1 MNRISLTFSRLFWL
15 IAAFALCSQHLVAQ
29 NAVTLD
35 NSETLFTVLTAIN
48 ACGYDAELA
57 SSDPIRLAIRGE
69 VGRSIEASEQ
79 AKAATD
85 SLCAFY
91 HDHQQRD
98 DTRTLS
104 QYISLALY
112 LTAPPALS
120 PKVKESDL
128 PPDASGVLG
137 LVPPLGKFYTE
148 VGIHGIWER
157 HSAAY
162 SELANRYRDALSKMV
177 FDTELYLKLPSNSYL
192 GRSFTMFVEPMGAP
206 SDTNARNYASDYYVV
221 ITPGTNS
228 RLKMDLIRHAYLH
241 YLLDPTIGKFSG
253 NLGKIDP
260 LMDAVKLAPMDENFK
275 EDPSLLVTEC
285 VIRAVEAR
293 TLSGGKAAQTEQDRA
308 VEESMEQGLI
318 LTRYFYERLLQ
329 FEKDSIGFKVAFP
342 NMLAAINVRAERRRA
357 AQIQFAGTAEPEL
370 LHLSRPAEGKLLVTA
385 EERLSA
391 GDAAT
396 AEKLAKEALAEK
408 TEDPGRA
415 LFILAQI
422 SLNRNMDGARDY
434 FEKALQATSE
444 PKVVAW
450 SHIYLGRIMDLQD
463 ERDAA
468 VAHYKAAAGASDTLP
483 EAKAAAERGLQKPY
497 EPPNHS
503 PAAEEEKN

>member
-1 MNRISLTFSRLFWL
+1 MNRISLTFRHRFWL
-15 IAAFALCSQHLVAQ
+15 IAAFALCSQHVVAQ
-29 NAVTLD
+29 TAVTLD

-79 AKAATD
+79 AKAAAD

-91 HDHQQRD
+91 HDHQQKD

-112 LTAPPALS
+112 LAPPPTLS
-120 PKVKESDL
+120 PTVKESDL

-137 LVPPLGKFYTE
+137 LVPLLGKFYTE
-148 VGIHGIWER
+148 VGIHSIWER

-162 SELANRYRDALSKMV
+162 AELANRYRDALSKMV
-177 FDTELYLKLPSNSYL
+177 FDTELYLKLPSSSYL

-206 SDTNARNYASDYYVV
+206 SDTNARNYVSDYYVV

-241 YLLDPTIGKFSG
+241 YLLDPTVGKFAG
-253 NLGKIDP
+253 NLGTIDP

-293 TLSGGKAAQTEQDRA
+293 TLSGGKAAQAEQDRA
-308 VEESMEQGLI
+308 VEASMEQGFI
-318 LTRYFYERLLQ
+318 LTRYFYELLLQ
-329 FEKDSIGFKVAFP
+329 FEKDSVGFKVAFP
-342 NMLAAINVRAERRRA
+342 AMLAAIDVRAERRRT
-357 AQIQFAGTAEPEL
+357 AQIQFAGTAAPEL
-370 LHLSRPAEGKLLVTA
+370 LHLSRPTEGKLLVTA

-497 EPPNHS
+497 EPPNTS
-503 PAAEEEKN
+503 PAPDEEKN

>member
-1 MNRISLTFSRLFWL
+1 LHRISLTFRRLFWL

-35 NSETLFTVLTAIN
+35 NSEALFTVLTAIN

-57 SSDPIRLAIRGE
+57 SSDPVRLAIRGE
-69 VGRSIEASEQ
+69 VGHNIEASEQ

-85 SLCAFY
+85 SICAFY

-104 QYISLALY
+104 QYLSLALY
-112 LTAPPALS
+112 LTPPPALS

-137 LVPPLGKFYTE
+137 LVPLLGKFYTE

-162 SELANRYRDALSKMV
+162 ADLANRYRDALSRMV
-177 FDTELYLKLPSNSYL
+177 FDTELYLKLPSSSYL

-293 TLSGGKAAQTEQDRA
+293 TLSGGKAAQAEQDRA
-308 VEESMEQGLI
+308 VEGSMEQGFI

-329 FEKDSIGFKVAFP
+329 FEKDSVGFKVAFP
-342 NMLAAINVRAERRRA
+342 NMLAAIDVRAERRRTS
-357 AQIQFAGTAEPEL
+357 QIQFAGTAEPEL
-370 LHLSRPAEGKLLVTA
+370 LHLSRPTEGKLLVTA

-468 VAHYKAAAGASDTLP
+468 VAHYKAAEGASDTLP

-503 PAAEEEKN
+503 SAPEEDKN